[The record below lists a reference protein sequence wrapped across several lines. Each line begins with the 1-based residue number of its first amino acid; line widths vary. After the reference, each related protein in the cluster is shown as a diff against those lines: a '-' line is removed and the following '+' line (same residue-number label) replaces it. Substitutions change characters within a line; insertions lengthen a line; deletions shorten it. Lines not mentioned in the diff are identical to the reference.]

1 LALKWVRREFLPH
14 PSRILSW
21 LLGREI
27 LSIKVE
33 EQFMAQR
40 DYYEILG
47 IDRQASPEEIKSA
60 FRKLARQYH
69 PDVNKA
75 ADAEE
80 RFKELNEA
88 HAVLSDPDKRAAYD
102 RYGHAGVNTGSVPDW
117 TTVDFT
123 DIFGEIFGFGGFGT
137 SRRQSRNAP
146 RRGADLNYT
155 LNLTFEEAVFGVEK
169 EVEITRDELCNTC
182 RGTGAEPGTS
192 PARCATCGGRG
203 EVQTVRQTFLG
214 SMVQVTSCPTC
225 NGQGEIINTPCSTC
239 RGRGLERRVLRKSV
253 SIPAGVDNGTQVRL
267 GGEGQPG
274 VNGGPNGHLYLEM
287 RVKPHKFFRRRQN
300 DILLDLNINMA
311 QAALGADIEVPTIE
325 GEEKLRIPAGTQPG
339 KVFTIKGKGI
349 PNVRG
354 GARGD
359 QHVLINLEVPTR
371 LSNEQRQLLEKLAE
385 TLGSE
390 VRPQERS
397 FLDKLKDVLGA

>member
-1 LALKWVRREFLPH
+1 
-14 PSRILSW
+14 
-21 LLGREI
+21 
-27 LSIKVE
+27 
-33 EQFMAQR
+33 MAQR

-47 IDRQASPEEIKSA
+47 IDRQASPEDIKSA

-117 TTVDFT
+117 NTVDFT

-146 RRGADLNYT
+146 RRGADLNYN
-155 LNLTFEEAVFGVEK
+155 LNLTFEEAAFGVEK

-274 VNGGPNGHLYLEM
+274 FNGGPNGHLYLEM

-300 DILLDLNINMA
+300 DILLDLNINMT
-311 QAALGADIEVPTIE
+311 QAALGADIEVPTID
-325 GEEKLRIPAGTQPG
+325 GQEKLRVPAGTQPG